1 MLRSCLY
8 TYKKTNMI
16 PLIINPTAIAFTI
29 ATTFGVLIH
38 DTQLDRATTVAL
50 AATSS
55 FITLAAVDAS
65 IKSGESHVHVERAS
79 APRHISALRA
89 TLPRVQ
95 PRDDDRRYL
104 QSKRLYFGTGDTNY
118 IWPSV

>member
-1 MLRSCLY
+1 MLQTL
-8 TYKKTNMI
+8 
-16 PLIINPTAIAFTI
+16 INPAALLFTAV
-29 ATTFGVLIH
+29 TTFGVLVH
-38 DTQLDRATTVAL
+38 DTQVDRATTVAL

-55 FITLAAVDAS
+55 FVSFIAIDSAL
-65 IKSGESHVHVERAS
+65 KSSENHVHVERAS
-79 APRHISALRA
+79 APRHINALRA

-118 IWPSV
+118 LWPSV

>member
-1 MLRSCLY
+1 
-8 TYKKTNMI
+8 MI
-16 PLIINPTAIAFTI
+16 SLLINPAALAFTVT
-29 ATTFGVLIH
+29 AAFGVLVH
-38 DTQLDRATTVAL
+38 DTQVDRATTFAL

-55 FITLAAVDAS
+55 FVSLAVIDAGL
-65 IKSGESHVHVERAS
+65 KSGDAHVHVERAS

-104 QSKRLYFGTGDTNY
+104 QSKRLYFGTGESNY

>member
-1 MLRSCLY
+1 M
-8 TYKKTNMI
+8 N
-16 PLIINPTAIAFTI
+16 TAIKFTPLLFTLT
-29 ATTFGVLIH
+29 AAFGVLVH

-50 AATSS
+50 ATPVALAS
-55 FITLAAVDAS
+55 FIAADS
-65 IKSGESHVHVERAS
+65 LIKSSEHHVHVERAS
-79 APRHISALRA
+79 APKHISALRA

-104 QSKRLYFGTGDTNY
+104 QSKRLYFGTGETNY